1 MKWVKIQGFEDL
13 AIRGTALVLLL
24 ALVGSVFINLF

>member
-1 MKWVKIQGFEDL
+1 MKWRNIESLQDL
-13 AIRGTALVLLL
+13 AIRGTALTLLL